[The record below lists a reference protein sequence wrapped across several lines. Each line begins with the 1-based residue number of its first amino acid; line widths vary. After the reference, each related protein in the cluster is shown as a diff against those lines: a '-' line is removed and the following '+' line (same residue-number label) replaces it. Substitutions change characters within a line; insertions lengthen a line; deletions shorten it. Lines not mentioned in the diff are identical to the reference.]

1 MKRVRFVTGGSRTR
15 GSRGRPGPGR
25 AVGATGLVLFGVLVL
40 VPMAGSLASP
50 GSPAT
55 PVASTTPEPTR
66 TPSASPTTTP
76 LSTPAHGPTPTHTP
90 TPSVVE
96 ASAEPSTSGTALEAL
111 ALLAVKGRAPK
122 TGYAREEFG
131 QAWADVD
138 RNGCDTRNDVLRRD
152 LTDTT
157 LKQGTHGCLVL
168 SGTLADPYSAT
179 SIAFLRGE
187 ATSTAVQIDHVVALS
202 DAWQKG
208 AQALTLERRTA
219 LANDP
224 LNLLAVDGPLNAQK
238 GAGDA
243 ATWLPPSKAFRCQ
256 YVARQVAVKLSYDL
270 WVTSAEHDAIE
281 RILTACPGEPL
292 PAAGAPEVTAT
303 ATPTPTPAPE
313 PEPEPEPAPAPE
325 PAPSTTAPAAPV
337 YYANCTAARA
347 AGAAP
352 LYVGEPGYRA
362 KMDGDKDGIACE

>member
-1 MKRVRFVTGGSRTR
+1 M
-15 GSRGRPGPGR
+15 
-25 AVGATGLVLFGVLVL
+25 
-40 VPMAGSLASP
+40 
-50 GSPAT
+50 
-55 PVASTTPEPTR
+55 
-66 TPSASPTTTP
+66 
-76 LSTPAHGPTPTHTP
+76 
-90 TPSVVE
+90 VE

-219 LANDP
+219 LARLKGIEDRCWVRVAGHERVFAVADEDLERGFTVTDSGITVVGKGQKVP
-224 LNLLAVDGPLNAQK
+224 L
-238 GAGDA
+238 
-243 ATWLPPSKAFRCQ
+243 
-256 YVARQVAVKLSYDL
+256 
-270 WVTSAEHDAIE
+270 
-281 RILTACPGEPL
+281 
-292 PAAGAPEVTAT
+292 
-303 ATPTPTPAPE
+303 
-313 PEPEPEPAPAPE
+313 
-325 PAPSTTAPAAPV
+325 
-337 YYANCTAARA
+337 
-347 AGAAP
+347 
-352 LYVGEPGYRA
+352 
-362 KMDGDKDGIACE
+362 